1 MNSVSSHPGNE
12 ASVQLEECLG
22 GRVNYSIFRSLE
34 IFLMDIRVE
43 KDLKK
48 DLKNLIEEETPYFS

>member
-1 MNSVSSHPGNE
+1 M
-12 ASVQLEECLG
+12 QLEECLG